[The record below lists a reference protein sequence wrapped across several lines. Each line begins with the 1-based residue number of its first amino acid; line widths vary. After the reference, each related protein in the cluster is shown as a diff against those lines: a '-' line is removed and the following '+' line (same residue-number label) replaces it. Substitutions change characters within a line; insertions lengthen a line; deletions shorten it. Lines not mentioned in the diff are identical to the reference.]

1 MHVNISNC
9 EPKPDTLRLYV
20 VVCRCEQQVR
30 NIPNSPMPA
39 IAVTAI
45 PARAE
50 VASQVIARRRL
61 ASFVLMDVD
70 VPE

>member
-1 MHVNISNC
+1 
-9 EPKPDTLRLYV
+9 
-20 VVCRCEQQVR
+20 
-30 NIPNSPMPA
+30 MPA

-50 VASQVIARRRL
+50 VASQVIARRLL
-61 ASFVLMDVD
+61 ASFVLMDVE